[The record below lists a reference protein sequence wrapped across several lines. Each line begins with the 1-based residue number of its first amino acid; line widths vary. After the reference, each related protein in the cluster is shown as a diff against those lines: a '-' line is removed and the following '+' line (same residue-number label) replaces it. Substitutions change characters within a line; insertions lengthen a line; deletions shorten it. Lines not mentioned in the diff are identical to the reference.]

1 MRFNNCVFLVAAL
14 AMSSGTGVMAQTAAS
29 AVNTASMQPEVAFKF
44 ERNGLPVPRYT
55 IMLREDGTGRY
66 QADEAVASPSTQS
79 SSAMQYTGA
88 KHIDRPIT
96 LSTATTQKI
105 FKTTRA
111 LNFFNV
117 ECASKAKNI
126 ANTGDKTL
134 SYAGSDGK
142 GSCEYN
148 YSDNKN
154 VTMLTDMFLAIAFTL
169 DEGRRLEFLHRFDHL
184 GMDAEINSL
193 ANEVQTGRAMELGT
207 IAPTLDAIAGDG
219 ALMQRVRLRAEKLLE
234 QSKDK

>member
-1 MRFNNCVFLVAAL
+1 MRFIACAGLAAL
-14 AMSSGTGVMAQTAAS
+14 VMSSGMMAQTAATPVD
-29 AVNTASMQPEVAFKF
+29 AATTTTQPEVTFKF
-44 ERNGLPVPRYT
+44 ERAGLLVPRYT
-55 IMLREDGTGRY
+55 ILLREDGTGRY
-66 QADEAVASPSTQS
+66 QADEAVASSSMQS
-79 SSAMQYTGA
+79 SSAVQYAGG
-88 KHIDRPIT
+88 KHIDRSMT
-96 LSTATTQKI
+96 LSEATTGKI
-105 FKTTRA
+105 FKTARA

-142 GSCEYN
+142 GSCDYN

-154 VTMLTDMFLAIAFTL
+154 VSMLTDMFLAIAFTM
-169 DEGRRLEFLHRFDHL
+169 DAGRRLEFLHRYDRL
-184 GMDAEINSL
+184 GMDAEITSL
-193 ANEVQTGRAMELGT
+193 ANEVQAGRAMELST
-207 IAPTLDAIAGDG
+207 IAPTLDAIAGDT